1 MEFNTYPGFNLRFP
15 LVESPQ
21 RMADLVNVF
30 NRYRQIASRRAG
42 IALAQLGLVVERT
55 VKSHSLEAL
64 MVRRLARIKQAEAEF
79 FFLQIGANDGFSHDP
94 INAFVSANRVA
105 GIVVEPLPDVF
116 ERLCKTYERHPQIRK
131 LNIAIHEEL
140 DRVTL
145 YRPDPK
151 IIDMSGIASFNRGRH
166 ELTSKRTGIRAED
179 IIEVEVPAISL
190 AKLLEQE
197 KIGHLD
203 LLQIDTEGYDMQILA
218 GLDLTVCRPSI
229 IRFEH
234 GVYSGVPLRNELR
247 EALFRL
253 YDHGYSIAMERVDAL
268 AWLHEDISKRKPNP
282 HS

>member
-1 MEFNTYPGFNLRFP
+1 
-15 LVESPQ
+15 
-21 RMADLVNVF
+21 MADLVNVF

-64 MVRRLARIKQAEAEF
+64 MVRRLARIKQTEAEF

-151 IIDMSGIASFNRGRH
+151 IIDMSGIASFNR
-166 ELTSKRTGIRAED
+166 AED

-247 EALFRL
+247 AALFRL

-282 HS
+282 RS